1 MPHCLSAYYASGAM
15 EFMAV
20 KVVATSALMEVVAY
34 TYWKDQDMLE
44 VEDKPKS
51 TYFNLS
57 ITA

>member
-1 MPHCLSAYYASGAM
+1 M

-20 KVVATSALMEVVAY
+20 KVVATSALMEVVVY